1 MKVMMITCKYNIFL
15 NYNST
20 YLIEG
25 GQEKGQKLINGEIL
39 SIVIAG
45 RGKTANTP
53 SGETSDLLEKN
64 FRKPD

>member
-45 RGKTANTP
+45 RGKTVNTP
-53 SGETSDLLEKN
+53 SGETSDPLEKN